1 MGYLLGTTRDICFWY
16 YSSKKPT
23 LSIVDSFIPRV
34 LQFFC
39 SLVELKKIQGLSEKD
54 QDPGESDY
62 DTLSALRRG
71 RKTSEDSQLFSLGK
85 IISKYKDKTQTELE

>member
-1 MGYLLGTTRDICFWY
+1 MGYLLGTTRISVFGIILVKNQHFPLLIV
-16 YSSKKPT
+16 SS
-23 LSIVDSFIPRV
+23 LRV

-62 DTLSALRRG
+62 DTLSALRREEKHL
-71 RKTSEDSQLFSLGK
+71 RIVSYFP
-85 IISKYKDKTQTELE
+85 